1 MNGSDRTLS
10 NLQELI
16 GEDGLDNQSGTVT
29 ILVMGQHGLLGE
41 VRASVDL
48 SYLAAVVLLLRFF
61 EVDGAVRKAISVLK
75 TRTTAHEA
83 TIREFNLG
91 ASGVQVSE
99 LLVGFRGV
107 LSGHPVWVGNETDL
121 MVPQAAS
128 TD

>member
-48 SYLAAVVLLLRFF
+48 SYLAAVVVLLRFF
-61 EVDGAVRKAISVLK
+61 EVD
-75 TRTTAHEA
+75 
-83 TIREFNLG
+83 
-91 ASGVQVSE
+91 
-99 LLVGFRGV
+99 
-107 LSGHPVWVGNETDL
+107 DL
-121 MVPQAAS
+121 MVPQGAS

>member
-29 ILVMGQHGLLGE
+29 ILIMGQHGLLGK

-48 SYLAAVVLLLRFF
+48 SYLAAVVVLLRFF
-61 EVDGAVRKAISVLK
+61 EVD
-75 TRTTAHEA
+75 
-83 TIREFNLG
+83 
-91 ASGVQVSE
+91 
-99 LLVGFRGV
+99 
-107 LSGHPVWVGNETDL
+107 DL
-121 MVPQAAS
+121 MVPQGAS